1 VTAEKNQNGKDA
13 RLVVI
18 GDSDFASDQWARM
31 ARNGD
36 LFYNTI
42 NWLAQDEN
50 LISIRPRSP
59 QNRRVDLTEA
69 QQRSLQWFTV
79 LLLPGLV
86 ILTGVYIWWKR
97 R

>member
-1 VTAEKNQNGKDA
+1 
-13 RLVVI
+13 
-18 GDSDFASDQWARM
+18 M

-36 LFYNTI
+36 LFYNII

-50 LISIRPRSP
+50 LISIRPRNP

-79 LLLPGLV
+79 LLLPGIV
-86 ILTGVYIWWKR
+86 ILTGIYIWWKR